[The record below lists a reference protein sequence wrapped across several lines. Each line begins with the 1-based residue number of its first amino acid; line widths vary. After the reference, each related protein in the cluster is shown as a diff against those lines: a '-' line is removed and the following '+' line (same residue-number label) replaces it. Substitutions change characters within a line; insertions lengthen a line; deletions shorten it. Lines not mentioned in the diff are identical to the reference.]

1 MLNKIQNFK
10 FKNFSLSYIFSVC
23 LEFCWLM
30 VIFLLPICFSLNIAS
45 PWQIKYTFFIHLVQ
59 ALVFLWLA
67 KIILTPHGL
76 KKENLYKLFP
86 VFIFIIVLGLATIF
100 SQWPRMSF
108 WGTYERKMGYL
119 TWLHCFLF
127 FLVLFFNFKSR
138 AQLKRIAWTIFFATT
153 IVVVYGLF
161 QLLGLDPILWIER
174 PLITKRIFSLVGQPN
189 FLASWLLL
197 TLPFI
202 IWLFFEEKKFI
213 KIFPVSER
221 LRAKRARVVQD
232 GGRGKFI
239 VISLIFISLIL
250 SLICFFFTGSRGGAI
265 GLLAG
270 LLFFFFSLSWLKR
283 KRKNLIFSKFSPSQ
297 EGCER
302 SERELS
308 KLGGRGKFILL
319 ILSFIVSSVV
329 FLNIKN
335 PNSRFSFSGIKQA
348 GEFRTTIWQQALS
361 LIKKRPLLGYG
372 PETQFFH
379 FIKLY
384 QPVQGILESIN
395 SYPDRSHNDFLDMA
409 LTSGIAGLLSY
420 LFMIVAVF
428 YYGFVYLFKTKRS
441 FIKISPVTEGRS
453 EATIGNPLGVQA
465 RGVGG
470 NFDLILLVLS
480 GLFAYLVSLQFS
492 FHEITGLVYFWLM
505 LVIVLKVN
513 ELKNQRINENENI

>member
-45 PWQIKYTFFIHLVQ
+45 PWQIKYTFFIYLVQ

-213 KIFPVSER
+213 
-221 LRAKRARVVQD
+221 
-232 GGRGKFI
+232 

-335 PNSRFSFSGIKQA
+335 PNSRFSFSAIKQA